1 MFSAARYTHPKWVS
15 LRQGEP
21 AMSNEKR
28 NVYGTAPAAWQHELH
43 GSIAA
48 DVFAVVRLDC
58 NRTYALSL
66 GVALGLSALNCL

>member
-1 MFSAARYTHPKWVS
+1 
-15 LRQGEP
+15 
-21 AMSNEKR
+21 MSNEKR
-28 NVYGTAPAAWQHELH
+28 NVYWTAPAAWQHELH